1 MSAPITPTE
10 PTIEILPSILSADF
24 AALGSAVEEVVAAG
38 ARVIHCDVMDGRFVP
53 PITFG
58 AQIVSALR
66 ERLGDGVD
74 LDVHL
79 MIDAPERHVMDFV
92 KAGASGVCFHAEATS
107 HSHRVLQQLRE
118 AGVRAGLAVCPG
130 TPVGPIEECADL
142 VDLALCMTVNPGWGG
157 QKLIPATVD
166 KAARIAGVVRPGTI
180 VQVDGGV
187 DIATAPLVAAAGA
200 HWLVAGSAVF
210 GAADPGAA
218 FQAIELA
225 ARDAARDAAQA

>member
-1 MSAPITPTE
+1 MTAHPSTE
-10 PTIEILPSILSADF
+10 QPPTIEILPSILSADF
-24 AALGSAVEEVVAAG
+24 AALGSAVEEIVAAG
-38 ARVIHCDVMDGRFVP
+38 ARVIHCDVMDGSFVP

-58 AQIVSALR
+58 AQIVGALR
-66 ERLGDGVD
+66 DRLGADID

-92 KAGASGVCFHAEATS
+92 SAGASGVTFHAEATA
-107 HSHRVLQQLRE
+107 HSHRILQQLRE

-130 TPVGPIEECADL
+130 TPIGPIEECLDL
-142 VDLALCMTVNPGWGG
+142 TDLALCMTVNPGWGG
-157 QKLIPATVD
+157 QRLIPATVG
-166 KAARIAGVVRPGTI
+166 KTGRIARAVHPGTI

-187 DIATAPLVAAAGA
+187 DLQTAPQVAAAGA

-218 FQAIELA
+218 FQAIEQA
-225 ARDAARDAAQA
+225 ARAAVA